1 MQILLVGVLCRKKR
15 KWDQPAEAFVSAGIA
30 VPFSNM
36 GTLAGMPLPIVA
48 PVPGTFLSNI
58 LAASGAAVTP
68 VFQQHA
74 APVASQQNQ
83 VRKVDMVL
91 HKEIHCFL

>member
-36 GTLAGMPLPIVA
+36 GTLADMPLPGVA
-48 PVPGTFLSNI
+48 PVPGTFLSNT
-58 LAASGAAVTP
+58 LAATVTP
-68 VFQQHA
+68 FFQQHA
-74 APVASQQNQ
+74 APVASKQNQ

-91 HKEIHCFL
+91 H